1 MSSFPPHLIPATRG
15 RRFCAGLLNV
25 MSAGLATLL
34 AGVVGAESLQW
45 ADLGVRSR
53 LWAIGFLTA
62 LWLLCV
68 VKKKSIGAMFC
79 LLEIRQRDGTAP
91 TLRQMVARSHFLLA
105 VLWCCP
111 AADLPTEMA
120 IFWALLLMTA
130 ILTALVSGMVGIVSG
145 SSFLDR
151 LSQTVVLQLNLPD
164 QVKPRIFGRRI
175 T

>member
-1 MSSFPPHLIPATRG
+1 
-15 RRFCAGLLNV
+15 

-34 AGVVGAESLQW
+34 AGVVGAESLQR
-45 ADLGVRSR
+45 ADLGVRGR
-53 LWAIGFLTA
+53 LWAIGFLPA

-68 VKKKSIGAMFC
+68 LKKKSIGAMFC

-91 TLRQMVARSHFLLA
+91 TLRQMVARSGPVFLLA
-105 VLWCCP
+105 ILWCCP
-111 AADLPTEMA
+111 TADLPTEMT

-130 ILTALVSGMVGIVSG
+130 ILTAFVSGMVRIVSG
-145 SSFLDR
+145 SSLLDR

-164 QVKPRIFGRRI
+164 QAKPRIFGRRI